1 MFKGLQILILA
12 TALGATG
19 CQWASRF
26 GATRDPFGPKSA
38 CALPPESTKEEIVAY
53 LNKNVLA
60 EEGQPGLR
68 GWKSD
73 SAKVRMH
80 GISASATLQVEAPR
94 NFRMRV
100 LQPLSNTAMLDI
112 GSNSDGFWVWDK
124 NAPERVVLTCRH
136 SDIAST
142 AAHLEMPFP
151 VQPEWLMEVF
161 GVVPLDPN
169 EFRMER
175 DVKGSP
181 LVKLISDCRGP
192 TGEPMQRVIQVDA
205 CHGLM
210 TLHELRNAEGKVIAS
225 ASFMRHYH
233 DPETKLVL
241 VKQIRIELPQDK
253 MLLTLELDRIQVNP
267 PVTEESVVFSV
278 PQLPG
283 HRTIDL
289 AEVARSQRGGP
300 PQQFADASDELSAP
314 DRAGATPATA
324 PPKPEAPEWP
334 PRETLPASGQAP
346 ALRFEPEPEGE
357 SAAPQFEPPG
367 GQFEMPNSAAE
378 SEFRPAGQSVRGQS
392 PTSMS
397 EPAAAE
403 KPGFW
408 SRFKSAFSGGPRS
421 AASPPATYSP
431 KASRSSWGPPR
442 LGLE

>member
-26 GATRDPFGPKSA
+26 GAARDPFGPKSA
-38 CALPPESTKEEIVAY
+38 CALPPESTKDEIVAY
-53 LNKNVLA
+53 LNRNVLA

-100 LQPLSNTAMLDI
+100 MQPLSNTAMLDI
-112 GSNSDGFWVWDK
+112 GSNAEGFWVWDK

-136 SDIAST
+136 SDIAAT

-175 DVKGSP
+175 DVQGSP

-192 TGEPMQRVIQVDA
+192 TGEPMQRVIQVNA
-205 CHGLM
+205 CHGLIY
-210 TLHELRNAEGKVIAS
+210 LHELRNAEGVVIAR
-225 ASFMRHYH
+225 ASFEKHYH
-233 DPETKLVL
+233 DPDTKLVL

-267 PVTEESVVFSV
+267 SSSEDSLVFSV

-283 HRTIDL
+283 HHMVDL
-289 AEVARSQRGGP
+289 AQVARSQRGGP
-300 PQQFADASDELSAP
+300 PQQYADASGELSAP
-314 DRAGATPATA
+314 DRAGTTPAAAA
-324 PPKPEAPEWP
+324 PPSEAPEWP
-334 PRETLPASGQAP
+334 PRETAPAGGQAP

-357 SAAPQFEPPG
+357 NAEPQFQPPG
-367 GQFEMPNSAAE
+367 GQFELPNSSAE
-378 SEFRPAGQSVRGQS
+378 SEFRPVGESIRGQS
-392 PTSMS
+392 PTASGA
-397 EPAAAE
+397 PKAAE

-408 SRFKSAFSGGPRS
+408 SRFKSVFTGGPES
-421 AASPPATYSP
+421 AASPPGAYSP
-431 KASRSSWGPPR
+431 RASRSSWGPPR
-442 LGLE
+442 LGQE